1 MKELF
6 IKFLHDYVSKMAFL
20 VHLLN
25 KKSKGIKGFTML
37 HNDGY
42 LDDGQTISYRFSE
55 GSNIYFKSN
64 NIDMY
69 FETLT
74 TRCDGFNSYSLLYFI
89 ENNDSV
95 KQKYLLFLSKGL
107 TQNRNI
113 LSELLEGLVNDGLLE
128 RKSNWEEH
136 NFYYFTDIIPI
147 YFTSISFTE
156 EEELAWLESKM
167 NSN

>member
-6 IKFLHDYVSKMAFL
+6 IKFLHDYVSKIAFL

-74 TRCDGFNSYSLLYFI
+74 TR
-89 ENNDSV
+89 
-95 KQKYLLFLSKGL
+95 
-107 TQNRNI
+107 
-113 LSELLEGLVNDGLLE
+113 
-128 RKSNWEEH
+128 
-136 NFYYFTDIIPI
+136 
-147 YFTSISFTE
+147 
-156 EEELAWLESKM
+156 
-167 NSN
+167 